1 MKSDKV
7 KVYCRFRPQLQNEIS
22 KNGKSCIQ
30 IDTNEL
36 NDEIKIIVPFFFF
49 QLQDDEKKRDL
60 SFYFPKIFQPTS
72 KQEDLFNSIGI
83 SKTQELIDGYNV
95 CVFAYGQTG
104 SGKTYTMFNMV

>member
-1 MKSDKV
+1 L
-7 KVYCRFRPQLQNEIS
+7 YL
-22 KNGKSCIQ
+22 
-30 IDTNEL
+30 
-36 NDEIKIIVPFFFF
+36 FFIFEP
-49 QLQDDEKKRDL
+49 QDDEKKRDL